1 MTIYLSANDYP
12 WGLLWLGLALAT
24 AGLAEQKNRS
34 RWTWFLL
41 GLFLGPL
48 ATALVVV
55 WPRYG
60 GVRSPKL
67 DLLRSAADRYL
78 LGAAI
83 MLAVLFVSLGGVVL
97 GIVAVTQAGGA
108 DAGVVQTDPPAWL
121 LIVVFAGVLVLAAA
135 AFWFFV
141 TRQNRARALSR
152 VLDARLE
159 RES

>member
-1 MTIYLSANDYP
+1 VTIYLSANDYP
-12 WGLLWLGLALAT
+12 WGLLWVGLALAT

-55 WPRYG
+55 WPRVEG
-60 GVRSPKL
+60 ARSQKL
-67 DLLRSAADRYL
+67 DLVRSAADRYL

-83 MLAVLFVSLGGVVL
+83 MLAVLLVSLGALVT
-97 GIVAVTQAGGA
+97 GIVVASQAGGA
-108 DAGVVQTDPPAWL
+108 DGGVVQSDPPAWL
-121 LIVVFAGVLVLAAA
+121 LIVTSAVVLVLAAA
-135 AFWFFV
+135 AFWFFA
-141 TRQNRARALSR
+141 TRQNRARGLSR